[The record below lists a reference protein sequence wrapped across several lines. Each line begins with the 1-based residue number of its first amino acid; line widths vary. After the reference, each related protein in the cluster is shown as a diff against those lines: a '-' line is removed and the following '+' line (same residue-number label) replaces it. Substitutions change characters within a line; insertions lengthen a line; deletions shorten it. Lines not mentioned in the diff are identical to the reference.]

1 MPRLSCS
8 WPGPARPRR
17 EISGNIIS
25 GLLESYPGLVIELDG
40 SAREERSMLK
50 TLSLLFP
57 LVLIAIYV
65 LTAAFLRSYWK
76 PLIAVLGIPV
86 AFAGGVISH
95 WILGWDFGFMSLFGV
110 IGVGGV
116 IVNDSLVLMDR
127 YNKLL
132 NENKM
137 LPAIAAASAATRQR
151 FRAVFLTSATTIL
164 ALAPLLY
171 ERSDE
176 LMFLVP
182 FVVSMVGGLIF
193 SGLFILFMLPSLVM
207 MVEAGRE

>member
-1 MPRLSCS
+1 
-8 WPGPARPRR
+8 
-17 EISGNIIS
+17 
-25 GLLESYPGLVIELDG
+25 
-40 SAREERSMLK
+40 MLK

-127 YNKLL
+127 YNILRS
-132 NENKM
+132 ENKM

-207 MVEAGRE
+207 IVEAGRE